1 MERSDERRKRAV
13 SDLEK
18 LWLSNYPEGVGRS
31 IDYPDI
37 TLNEMLERSAAKFPN
52 NTATIFMGGKLTF
65 SQLVEKV
72 DRLATALVDL
82 GVKKGDRV
90 GIILANCPQAV
101 ISYYGILKAGGVAV
115 EFNPLYV
122 EREIEHQIK
131 DSGAKIMITLDLLL
145 PRLAKIRESSGL
157 EKIIW
162 TSIKDFLPFPLNL
175 LYPIKAKKQGQL
187 VHVPDTPGNYQFTEL
202 LKKYSPNPPDYKYN
216 PAEDI
221 ATLQYTGGTT
231 GVSKGCMLTH
241 RNMVVNAVQ
250 LKHWLPGCKEGGES
264 TLTVLPL
271 FHSYGMTTC
280 MNFGALVAATMIL
293 IPRFITKDILKAI
306 DKYKPT
312 LFPGAPTMY
321 IGLINDPNVTKYDLK
336 SITACIS
343 GSAALPIE
351 VQKRFEELTG
361 GRLVEGYGLSEA
373 SPVTHANPV
382 FGLRKNGCIGIPM
395 PDTYAKI
402 VDLEKGDT
410 EVPLGETGELIIKA
424 PQVMKGYWNRPDETA
439 IALRDGWL
447 YTGDIAKM
455 DEDGYFYI
463 VDRKKEMIIAGG
475 FNIYPRDIEEVLF
488 EHPKVLEGAAIGV
501 PDAYRGETVK
511 VFVVLKEGETA
522 TAEEIIEYCSTK
534 LAKYK
539 VPKFVEFRTELPKT
553 MIGKVLRRVLAEEDR
568 KKREA
573 G

>member
-1 MERSDERRKRAV
+1 MSDF
-13 SDLEK
+13 EK
-18 LWLSNYPEGVGRS
+18 LWQANYPEGVPRHLE
-31 IDYPDI
+31 YPD
-37 TLNEMLERSAAKFPN
+37 LALFQVLERSAERFPH
-52 NTATIFMGGKLTF
+52 NTATIFMGGKLTYA
-65 SQLVEKV
+65 QLLDKV
-72 DRLATALVDL
+72 YRLATALADM

-90 GIILANCPQAV
+90 GIMLANSPQAV
-101 ISYYGILKAGGVAV
+101 ISYYGILKAGGIAV

-131 DSGAKIMITLDLLL
+131 DSGCKVMIALDLLL
-145 PRLAKIRESSGL
+145 PRLSKVRESSGL
-157 EKIIW
+157 ETIIW

-175 LYPIKAKKQGQL
+175 LYPIKAKKDGQL
-187 VHVPDTPGNYQFTEL
+187 VHVPTGEGNYQFVDL
-202 LKKYSPNPPDYKYN
+202 LKKHPPDPPSYKFN

-241 RNMVVNAVQ
+241 RNMVVNAYQ
-250 LKHWLPGCKEGGES
+250 LTRWLPGLKEGGERI
-264 TLTVLPL
+264 LTALPL

-280 MNFGALVAATMIL
+280 MNFGALTGATLIL
-293 IPRFITKDILKAI
+293 MPRFIVKDILKAI
-306 DKYKPT
+306 DKWKPT

-321 IGLINDPNVTKYDLK
+321 IGLINHPDVAKYDLK

-343 GSAALPIE
+343 GSAALPVE

-382 FGLRKNGCIGIPM
+382 FGLRKSGCIGIPL
-395 PDTYAKI
+395 PDTYAKV
-402 VDLEKGDT
+402 VDLETGKK
-410 EVPLGETGELIIKA
+410 EMPVGETGELIIKA

-488 EHPKVLEGAAIGV
+488 EHPKVMEAAAIGV
-501 PDAYRGETVK
+501 PHEYRGETVK
-511 VFVVLKEGETA
+511 VFVVLKEGEQA
-522 TAEEIIEYCSTK
+522 TAEEIIEYCRSK

-539 VPKFVEFRTELPKT
+539 VPEFVEFRDSLPKS
-553 MIGKVLRRVLAEEDR
+553 MIGKVLRRVLAEEE
-568 KKREA
+568 KAKRAA